1 MSVSTV
7 TGSKLISVHHAVPS
21 TTVASSG
28 AEVQQQQQAPTA
40 QLHFAFVAPHNG
52 GTARTAGVPGVREMQ
67 IELTR
72 GQADVML
79 KQLERI
85 TQNI

>member
-1 MSVSTV
+1 MIGLPRGKTAARP
-7 TGSKLISVHHAVPS
+7 L
-21 TTVASSG
+21 
-28 AEVQQQQQAPTA
+28 AEVQQQQAPTA